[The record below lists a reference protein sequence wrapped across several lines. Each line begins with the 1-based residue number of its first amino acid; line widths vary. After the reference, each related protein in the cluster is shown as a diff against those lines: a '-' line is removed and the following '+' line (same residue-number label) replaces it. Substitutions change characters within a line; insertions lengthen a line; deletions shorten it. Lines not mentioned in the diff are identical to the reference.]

1 MKKFFKIT
9 LSIALVVVFLSGCS
23 SNVSKE
29 VTDSGQIVGVN
40 DLQHDW
46 GDINI
51 RGGKAPHTFELKND
65 GTEPLYLKSAQT
77 SCMCTEARYRLADD
91 SISPKY
97 GMHNNPTSWSAEIQ
111 PGERFGVEVFF
122 DPMAHGPDA
131 TGPIQ
136 RSIHLV
142 TSAKNKPV
150 LELKTLGNVLSK
162 DDYLDKYP
170 L

>member
-1 MKKFFKIT
+1 MKNYFKIIP
-9 LSIALVVVFLSGCS
+9 LAILVGLVLVGCS
-23 SNVSKE
+23 DTGAQNVS
-29 VTDSGQIVGVN
+29 DSGRITAVSEIQY
-40 DLQHDW
+40 DW

-51 RGGKAPHTFELKND
+51 RGGKVPHTFQLKND

-91 SISPKY
+91 SISPRY
-97 GMHNNPTSWSAEIQ
+97 GMHNNPTSWSAEIL
-111 PGERFGVEVFF
+111 PGGEFSVEVFF

-142 TSAKNKPV
+142 TSAKNTPV

-162 DDYLDKYP
+162 DDYLNKYP